1 MRRYLALSAIT
12 AVFVAGFFVAGFL
25 AGTRLS
31 PVQAKD
37 KPGTGFAAIPGEMG
51 VQDIFGPYEVV
62 KDWPKNIST
71 LQGNEK
77 WTWGAGQSVYAESP
91 NRVFLLFRGELP
103 NIPRPQTKLIPEFG
117 PSLSFPIGR
126 LPWRD
131 ATVAALPGAGGS
143 GQDPDDG
150 PKLWKGTVGVDAKW
164 EHCLTVVDANGNI
177 EEQWTQWDKIFKRP
191 HFVTINPYD
200 PEKHVWVVDDHMHA
214 IYKFTH
220 DGKTLVQTLGTP
232 TVKGADG
239 THFNRPTFLNWLPD
253 STLFVSDGYNGTR
266 VAKFDKDGKFLLD
279 WGMKGTPPN
288 EKRPYYM
295 NNVHG
300 MALDAQT
307 RHVFVNDR
315 ANHRIQ
321 VFDENGKFL
330 YDFSMGQDPSDI
342 HLIYIGADRSLWA
355 FDRGTSK
362 MLKYDLEGHFLYS
375 FGTWGDFPGG
385 FWGVHGFSV
394 DQDGNFYVAE
404 VDNGRVQKFRPR
416 QGVNQAFLVSKPV
429 YSAWK

>member
-1 MRRYLALSAIT
+1 VRKYLASPIAL
-12 AVFVAGFFVAGFL
+12 AVIFAAGFVAGSK
-25 AGTRLS
+25 LS

-37 KPGTGFAAIPGEMG
+37 KPGTSFAAVPGEMG
-51 VQDIFGPYEVV
+51 GQDIFGPYDVV
-62 KDWPKNIST
+62 KGWPKDIST
-71 LQGNEK
+71 LPGNEK

-91 NRVFLLFRGELP
+91 NRIYLLFRGELP

-117 PSLSFPIGR
+117 PSLQFPIGR

-131 ATVAALPGAGGS
+131 ATVAALPGAGAS
-143 GQDPDDG
+143 GQDPADG

-164 EHCLTVVDANGNI
+164 EHCLTIVDGDGNI
-177 EEQWTQWDKIFKRP
+177 IEQWTQWDKIFKRP
-191 HFVTINPYD
+191 HFIAINPYD

-220 DGKTLVQTLGTP
+220 DGKTLVQTIGTP

-266 VAKFDKDGKFLLD
+266 VAKFDKNGKFLLD

-288 EKRPYYM
+288 ETRPHYM

-300 MALDAQT
+300 MALDPRT

-330 YDFSMGQDPSDI
+330 YAFSMGREPSDI

-394 DQDGNFYVAE
+394 DQEGNFYVAE
-404 VDNGRVQKFRPR
+404 VDSGRVQKFKPR
-416 QGVNQAFLVSKPV
+416 QGVNPGFLVSKPV